1 MTTEVIFRLDKENNF
16 QNILIKNHANYSE
29 KGQDIVCAGI
39 SAITNGTVN
48 FLQTYYKKYCQISY
62 LPAEISIY
70 SQENNPEYKLCL
82 RLILYQLKNIANSH
96 PTYLKIKKWKE

>member
-1 MTTEVIFRLDKENNF
+1 MTTEVIYQIDKKNNF

-48 FLQTYYKKYCQISY
+48 FLYRHYKKYCQISY
-62 LPAEISIY
+62 QPTKVIINLTAINSDC
-70 SQENNPEYKLCL
+70 QLCL
-82 RLILYQLKNIANSH
+82 QLTLYQLKNIANSY
-96 PTYLKIKKWKE
+96 PDYLKIEVLNP

>member
-48 FLQTYYKKYCQISY
+48 FLYHHYKKFCQISY
-62 LPAEISIY
+62 HPTEVVISSTVIN
-70 SQENNPEYKLCL
+70 SDCQLCL
-82 RLILYQLKNIANSH
+82 RLMLYQLKNIANSH
-96 PTYLKIKKWKE
+96 PTYLKIKK